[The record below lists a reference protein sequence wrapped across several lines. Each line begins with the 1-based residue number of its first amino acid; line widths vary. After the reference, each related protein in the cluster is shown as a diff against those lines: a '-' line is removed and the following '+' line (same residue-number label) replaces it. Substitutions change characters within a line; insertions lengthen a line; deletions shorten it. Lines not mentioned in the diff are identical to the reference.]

1 VSVFLE
7 FALVQEVFYRK
18 SCALFPPDVIQALRE
33 ALRHIHWYKNDL
45 RRFLLTLELPIGLV
59 DKQPWHDPKEYKV
72 RIAGNVIDSLLAMG
86 VDGLGPMRR
95 LIKAVLDIPDF
106 DHLLRLEDGAAKVQ
120 TARKNVESLRA
131 CVYRHD
137 RDFHRREK
145 SKGERKHTP
154 QTASTVR
161 TAPNQAELTRLND
174 LYTKV
179 ASNPN
184 YQERGRQFQSF
195 LTVLFDSHDLHPRG
209 TFRLEGQEIDGAFEF
224 DNTQFLLEAKW
235 EKDRIGNQ
243 PLESF
248 SRRVEKRLENTLG
261 LFISLNGY
269 TTDGMKALKQGTRP
283 SIILM
288 DGEDL
293 AYVLQGLVDLT
304 DLLKR
309 KIRYAAQFGEPF
321 FPVRQMFE

>member
-1 VSVFLE
+1 
-7 FALVQEVFYRK
+7 
-18 SCALFPPDVIQALRE
+18 
-33 ALRHIHWYKNDL
+33 
-45 RRFLLTLELPIGLV
+45 
-59 DKQPWHDPKEYKV
+59 
-72 RIAGNVIDSLLAMG
+72 
-86 VDGLGPMRR
+86 
-95 LIKAVLDIPDF
+95 
-106 DHLLRLEDGAAKVQ
+106 
-120 TARKNVESLRA
+120 
-131 CVYRHD
+131 
-137 RDFHRREK
+137 
-145 SKGERKHTP
+145 
-154 QTASTVR
+154 
-161 TAPNQAELTRLND
+161 
-174 LYTKV
+174 
-179 ASNPN
+179 
-184 YQERGRQFQSF
+184 